1 MKYQS
6 VIVKLFS
13 GLNPICLYFPTVAK
27 TTIFDLKQIIF
38 GRLLIDP
45 DDQKLVTISG
55 KYLKDSTRIFENDD
69 VEFTTLTLKLPL
81 YGGKGGFGSMLRAQ
95 GGKMASQKTTNFE
108 ACRDLNGRRLRTV
121 NEAKRLADL
130 LEKEP
135 ERERVRND
143 KIQRKIENGLKERQ
157 AKKIRFDDTEFLKQ
171 SEEMKEKVQV
181 AVTEA
186 VKNTTTTADN
196 TTTTKVVASKNTT
209 ATATPT
215 KSIHNNAFSM
225 WDVEMTDSSDD
236 DAEMTESDA

>member
-95 GGKMASQKTTNFE
+95 G
-108 ACRDLNGRRLRTV
+108 
-121 NEAKRLADL
+121 AKRLADL

-181 AVTEA
+181 AVTE
-186 VKNTTTTADN
+186 
-196 TTTTKVVASKNTT
+196 
-209 ATATPT
+209 
-215 KSIHNNAFSM
+215 
-225 WDVEMTDSSDD
+225 DSSDD

>member
-95 GGKMASQKTTNFE
+95 G
-108 ACRDLNGRRLRTV
+108 
-121 NEAKRLADL
+121 AKRLDIRCIIYALADL

-181 AVTEA
+181 AVTE
-186 VKNTTTTADN
+186 
-196 TTTTKVVASKNTT
+196 
-209 ATATPT
+209 
-215 KSIHNNAFSM
+215 
-225 WDVEMTDSSDD
+225 DSSDD